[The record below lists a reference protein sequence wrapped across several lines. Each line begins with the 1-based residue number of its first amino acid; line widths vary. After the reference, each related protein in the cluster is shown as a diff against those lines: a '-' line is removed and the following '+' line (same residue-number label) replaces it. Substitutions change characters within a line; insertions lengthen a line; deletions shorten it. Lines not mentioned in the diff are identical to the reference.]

1 MDFRSIFYSCLTV
14 FLIDFSCDTHVEIP
28 VSVKVPID
36 YTALE
41 NELLR
46 DSALAG
52 REELIR
58 SVVEFYRM
66 EIPNQFSRR
75 ISLGNGRTDKVFLD
89 EMVDKQIDSLRE
101 TLKPTTRIAFQ
112 NIVDSQIV
120 DTVYLIDNIRSALS
134 SADKYPWNRSIP
146 DSIFLNYLLPYK
158 VVHEYPGTWRSHLYP
173 YYKDSLSR
181 WSSPSH
187 TGFDASDAAIIEEF
201 TINNPRGMPMWWTF
215 DDHPLAFTKFPSL
228 KEILLLKKGGC
239 YLGAM
244 INVLILR
251 TCGIPATIDEA
262 PYWGSMNGSH
272 GCEVLW
278 NAGQQKMLAGSG
290 LEFYDQ
296 SLNRRAPKVIRH
308 TFRYTGAYSDEIA
321 PYLKGE
327 ELQIP
332 QMTGDHWFDAT
343 RDYMAVSNI
352 DIPVSENITKKIDL
366 GYIPGTLDFG
376 RFLRG
381 KMAHIFITKPRQN

>member
-146 DSIFLNYLLPYK
+146 DSIFLNYL
-158 VVHEYPGTWRSHLYP
+158 
-173 YYKDSLSR
+173 
-181 WSSPSH
+181 
-187 TGFDASDAAIIEEF
+187 
-201 TINNPRGMPMWWTF
+201 
-215 DDHPLAFTKFPSL
+215 
-228 KEILLLKKGGC
+228 
-239 YLGAM
+239 
-244 INVLILR
+244 
-251 TCGIPATIDEA
+251 
-262 PYWGSMNGSH
+262 
-272 GCEVLW
+272 
-278 NAGQQKMLAGSG
+278 
-290 LEFYDQ
+290 
-296 SLNRRAPKVIRH
+296 
-308 TFRYTGAYSDEIA
+308 
-321 PYLKGE
+321 
-327 ELQIP
+327 QIP